1 MGTEE
6 VEVTEEE
13 VDMVEA
19 IVEEVVDIPRVVEA
33 QDIMV
38 RGQTDFPNNCRVTKF
53 QRFELL

>member
-1 MGTEE
+1 MDM
-6 VEVTEEE
+6 EEE
-13 VDMVEA
+13 EA
-19 IVEEVVDIPRVVEA
+19 TVEEVVDIPKVAEA